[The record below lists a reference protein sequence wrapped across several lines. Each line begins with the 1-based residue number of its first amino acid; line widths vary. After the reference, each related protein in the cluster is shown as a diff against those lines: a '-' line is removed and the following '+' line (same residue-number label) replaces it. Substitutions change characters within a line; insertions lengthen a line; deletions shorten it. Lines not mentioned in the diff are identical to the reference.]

1 MAKVELTGMENLI
14 AEVEKLGVQGSR
26 IENRAQG
33 SGGGGGPGGAIE
45 KKPLKEP
52 EP

>member
-26 IENRAQG
+26 IENRALRKR
-33 SGGGGGPGGAIE
+33 GGGPGAIE